1 MRPNNNKC
9 SKSFDERLHR
19 HLVTA
24 TDGKWIC
31 LTLTPSQSDD
41 QIHVSKEPYIRWGP
55 DPPQEGALLR
65 GTAMRLFVKLL
76 WPLVILLLLSCIP
89 CMQCIRCSLFLQML
103 HVAWSVCLFVSKRT
117 VKMAAIHRPASNGI
131 AKMAID
137 SILQSRLQWFM
148 ILHMTLL
155 VRAFSKFKA
164 ESYQSDTFA
173 ILQLWPCCSYN
184 WL

>member
-1 MRPNNNKC
+1 MKGCIGILSPLLMVNG
-9 SKSFDERLHR
+9 FVWPWP
-19 HLVTA
+19 HLNHLIKFMYPRNHIL
-24 TDGKWIC
+24 DG
-31 LTLTPSQSDD
+31 
-41 QIHVSKEPYIRWGP
+41 GP

-76 WPLVILLLLSCIP
+76 WTLVILLLLSCIP